1 MLELLK
7 RFEQDNLDDPFAH
20 PENSDDDE
28 GTIDDLERR
37 LAGIDLGELYRVYHY
52 LASDARSS

>member
-20 PENSDDDE
+20 PENSDGDE
-28 GTIDDLERR
+28 GLVDDLERR
-37 LAGIDLGELYRVYHY
+37 LAGIDLVLLLIRYGLR
-52 LASDARSS
+52 

>member
-28 GTIDDLERR
+28 GTMDDLERR
-37 LAGIDLGELYRVYHY
+37 LAGIDLGELDRTCYY
-52 LASDARSS
+52 LVSDARSL

>member
-20 PENSDDDE
+20 PENSNDDE

-37 LAGIDLGELYRVYHY
+37 LAGIDLGELCRVCHY
-52 LASDARSS
+52 LVSDARSL

>member
-7 RFEQDNLDDPFAH
+7 RFEQDNLDDPFAN

-37 LAGIDLGELYRVYHY
+37 LAGIDLGELYRVCHH
-52 LASDARSS
+52 LVSDARSL